1 MRDDN
6 NQARDTKKKKK
17 NLTEVRGNMA
27 IYTLS

>member
-6 NQARDTKKKKK
+6 NQARDTKKK

>member
-6 NQARDTKKKKK
+6 NQARDTKKKS
-17 NLTEVRGNMA
+17 NRGQRKYMA

>member
-6 NQARDTKKKKK
+6 NQARDTKKKK

>member
-1 MRDDN
+1 MRDN

-17 NLTEVRGNMA
+17 SNRGQRKYMA